1 MATVTEDIMTNHPS
15 KKVEYPK
22 LPREKSKRVKIPLSD
37 HESIRFRVLN
47 NRAGVREIAREYGV
61 DKRLIQFIVW
71 PERKEQNLK
80 RRAERGGWKK
90 YYDKDKNTEYM
101 RRHRIHKHELQHD
114 EFRAY
119 ENARRREA
127 GIIKKSDEAKD

>member
-1 MATVTEDIMTNHPS
+1 MAIVTEDIMTNPLS
-15 KKVEYPK
+15 KVEYPK

-37 HESIRFRVLN
+37 HESIRSRVLSKS
-47 NRAGVREIAREYGV
+47 AGVREIAREYGV
-61 DKRLIQFIVW
+61 DKRLIQFIVY
-71 PERKEQNLK
+71 PERKEKNLK
-80 RRAERGGWKK
+80 LRAQRGGWKK

-101 RRHRIHKHELQHD
+101 RKHRIHKHELQHK

-127 GIIKKSDEAKD
+127 GIIKKADEAKN

>member
-1 MATVTEDIMTNHPS
+1 MNHLS

-37 HESIRFRVLN
+37 HESIRFRALN
-47 NRAGVREIAREYGV
+47 GRAGIRELAREYGV
-61 DKRLIQFIVW
+61 DKRLIQFIVY

-80 RRAERGGWKK
+80 RRTERGGWKK

-101 RRHRIHKHELQHD
+101 RKHRIHKHELQHD

-119 ENARRREA
+119 ENSRRREA
-127 GIIKKSDEAKD
+127 GIIKKSDEAKN

>member
-1 MATVTEDIMTNHPS
+1 MDDTTMKDHFKIA
-15 KKVEYPK
+15 YPK

-47 NRAGVREIAREYGV
+47 KKAGVREIAREYGV
-61 DKRLIQFIVW
+61 DKRLIQFIAY
-71 PERKEQNLK
+71 PERLEQNKKL
-80 RRAERGGWKK
+80 RALRGGSKK

-101 RRHRIHKHELQHD
+101 RKHRIYKHELQHD

-119 ENARRREA
+119 ENNRRRES
-127 GIIKKSDEAKD
+127 GIIKKADDPQK